1 MSPNAV
7 YLDSYVLQNDLRLRL
22 PKAILSNLPIKK
34 GETRFAIYYDATQ
47 REIIL
52 RVDTEDII
60 ATNNMK

>member
-22 PKAILSNLPIKK
+22 PKAILCNLPIKK
-34 GETRFAIYYDATQ
+34 GETRFAIYYDAKQ

-52 RVDTEDII
+52 RIDSDDI
-60 ATNNMK
+60 TTLNNKK